1 VLLVFHLV
9 CALTLESAQRALRYA
24 PKSVLSNREV
34 CLRFVLDC
42 RAILVGTI
50 LCSLSACMSQV
61 RARRGILFPRA
72 ARLSCASNVTARSHA
87 LHAVVEAG
95 YLLCSFS
102 PHVCLVFRLWMCFR
116 SLLRV
121 ASSPMIIA
129 AVGVTYKSRVFWS
142 FSLGVWNFSPGV
154 PFPTSTSKFA

>member
-24 PKSVLSNREV
+24 PKSVLSNRE
-34 CLRFVLDC
+34 
-42 RAILVGTI
+42 
-50 LCSLSACMSQV
+50 V

-129 AVGVTYKSRVFWS
+129 AVGVAY
-142 FSLGVWNFSPGV
+142 
-154 PFPTSTSKFA
+154 

>member
-116 SLLRV
+116 SLLPCRLV
-121 ASSPMIIA
+121 A
-129 AVGVTYKSRVFWS
+129 YDHRRCWYCLLRVFWS

>member
-24 PKSVLSNREV
+24 PKSVLSNRE
-34 CLRFVLDC
+34 
-42 RAILVGTI
+42 
-50 LCSLSACMSQV
+50 V

-142 FSLGVWNFSPGV
+142 FSLGVWNFSSGV